1 MVRAARFMVFVKDG
15 RNWEIVDESTGVV
28 LATLKSY
35 QWGRAWMFR
44 IEGVPWVKDAGSF
57 VMEPRIAYP
66 GLVRSKVEALEVLR
80 IVLKVDPK
88 PEGWSR
94 KYHQPGHGGSA
105 INAPEETR

>member
-1 MVRAARFMVFVKDG
+1 ML
-15 RNWEIVDESTGVV
+15 VDALKHLEQFPCDLAELLHPRVV
-28 LATLKSY
+28 LATLKPY
-35 QWGRAWMFR
+35 QWGRAWVFR

-57 VMEPRIAYP
+57 LMAPRIAYP

-80 IVLKVDPK
+80 IVRGIDPK
-88 PEGWSR
+88 PERWSR